1 MSLIEANR
9 VSYEY
14 IRRDKDGAVEG
25 FNRAVD
31 EVDLKIAQG
40 EFVAIIGANGSG
52 KSTLAR
58 HFNALLYPAE
68 GTLYVDGYDTADDE
82 HLWDIRKTAGM
93 VFQNPDNQII
103 GTVVE
108 EDVAFGPENIGVKSR
123 EIWERV
129 ANSLKSVGMYEFRK
143 HSPARLSGGQK
154 QRIAIAGVLAM
165 HPKCIILDE
174 ATAMLDPKGRR
185 EVMES
190 VHALNKEENITVIL
204 ITHYMDEVVGADRV
218 YVMDKGRVVM
228 QGTPDE
234 VFARADELKGFGL
247 TVPGVTLLADELRK
261 RGVNLP
267 AGIVTAEG
275 LVDEICRSLRII

>member
-31 EVDLKIAQG
+31 EVDLKIVQG

-228 QGTPDE
+228 QGTPDK

>member
-58 HFNALLYPAE
+58 HFNALLYPVE

>member
-1 MSLIEANR
+1 MSLIEAEK

-25 FNRAVD
+25 LNRAVD
-31 EVDLKIAQG
+31 DVDLTIEQG
-40 EFVAIIGANGSG
+40 EFVAIIGPNGSG

-68 GTLYVDGYDTADDE
+68 GTLYVDGYDTTDTE
-82 HLWDIRKTAGM
+82 KLWDIRKTAGM
-93 VFQNPDNQII
+93 VFQNPEDQVI

-108 EDVAFGPENIGVKSR
+108 EDVAFGPENMGVKSR

-129 ANSLKSVGMYEFRK
+129 VKSLKSVGMYEYRK

-165 HPKCIILDE
+165 QPKCIILDE
-174 ATAMLDPKGRR
+174 ATAMLDPQGRR
-185 EVMES
+185 EVMDA
-190 VHALNKEENITVIL
+190 VMTLNREENITVIL

-218 YVMDKGRVVM
+218 FVMDRGRIVM
-228 QGTPDE
+228 QGTPKE
-234 VFARADELKGFGL
+234 VFSRSGELIEAGL

-261 RGVNLP
+261 RGASLP
-267 AGIVTAEG
+267 AGIVTVKE

>member
-1 MSLIEANR
+1 EANR

-14 IRRDKDGAVEG
+14 IRRDKDGAVAG

-190 VHALNKEENITVIL
+190 VHALNQEENITVIL

-228 QGTPDE
+228 QGTPDK
-234 VFARADELKGFGL
+234 VFARSDELKGFGL